1 MIMLDS
7 TACIDYLNGKNNL
20 KEVLTQEISIY
31 AISVVSIY
39 EIEIGLERTK
49 RKRSKD
55 FYHKIIQKW
64 LEFKNNLL
72 IINLTEKEAEK
83 ASQIYDQL
91 ESKGIQIGD
100 NDILI
105 AASMLSNGIIKIV
118 SHNIE
123 HFSKI
128 ESIEVLNY

>member
-55 FYHKIIQKW
+55 SITK
-64 LEFKNNLL
+64 LFKN
-72 IINLTEKEAEK
+72 
-83 ASQIYDQL
+83 
-91 ESKGIQIGD
+91 G
-100 NDILI
+100 
-105 AASMLSNGIIKIV
+105 
-118 SHNIE
+118 
-123 HFSKI
+123 
-128 ESIEVLNY
+128 